1 MTPEQMKQ
9 MQLMNSPGFRAAVQ
23 ARPASNTPSMAPPAA
38 APQAP
43 QGLLARMGAGIQ
55 NFRSDPEKMARLQ
68 MGLNA
73 MRLNPDAG
81 IAASAAD
88 TIKQAQARRTAG
100 LDANTT
106 IAYLK
111 TQTNNPMAQQ
121 AAAAIKANPTMAKDI
136 LSAFLSNQMK
146 PRSTVTQQSGAQL
159 NALPGGGAYDPLAMY
174 NITNGPEGQKISK
187 IGGGGTNIT
196 TNVNSNKEPPGLE
209 ALNKA
214 YAKDHLEWTRGGGAD
229 MSAQIAQVDTVLQQL
244 ESGAPLTGRTQGVLN
259 SLGLLGLVDPDAEN
273 AKEMVQ
279 EVVQRNLKLILGAQF
294 AQKEGEQLI
303 SRAYNPILS
312 PEVNARRLK
321 KLYRQMEIARQQRQ
335 AMADYFSENYTL
347 KGYAGPQPKMADF
360 YTALSRFNVGQVV
373 KGFKF
378 LGGDSKDDKNWEKV
392 GI

>member
-81 IAASAAD
+81 IAASAGD

>member
-1 MTPEQMKQ
+1 
-9 MQLMNSPGFRAAVQ
+9 
-23 ARPASNTPSMAPPAA
+23 
-38 APQAP
+38 
-43 QGLLARMGAGIQ
+43 
-55 NFRSDPEKMARLQ
+55 
-68 MGLNA
+68 
-73 MRLNPDAG
+73 
-81 IAASAAD
+81 
-88 TIKQAQARRTAG
+88 
-100 LDANTT
+100 
-106 IAYLK
+106 
-111 TQTNNPMAQQ
+111 
-121 AAAAIKANPTMAKDI
+121 
-136 LSAFLSNQMK
+136 
-146 PRSTVTQQSGAQL
+146 
-159 NALPGGGAYDPLAMY
+159 
-174 NITNGPEGQKISK
+174 
-187 IGGGGTNIT
+187 
-196 TNVNSNKEPPGLE
+196 
-209 ALNKA
+209 
-214 YAKDHLEWTRGGGAD
+214 

>member
-9 MQLMNSPGFRAAVQ
+9 MQLMNSPGFRTAVQ

-146 PRSTVTQQSGAQL
+146 PGSTVTQQSGAQL

-244 ESGAPLTGRTQGVLN
+244 ESDAPLTGRTQGVLN

>member
-146 PRSTVTQQSGAQL
+146 PTSTVTQQSGAQL